1 MNPMQATHGA
11 SAGAPQTETS
21 PSEPALPRDD
31 QLALE
36 LGFAPPGGLRWR
48 RRHVEWLR
56 ARVEAGAYEV
66 DPARVAASLVARLR
80 EPA

>member
-1 MNPMQATHGA
+1 MTPTHTRHGA
-11 SAGAPQTETS
+11 SAGANRSETS
-21 PSEPALPRDD
+21 PSQPSLPRDD

-56 ARVEAGAYEV
+56 ARVESGAYEV
-66 DPARVAASLVARLR
+66 DPSLVASSLVARLK
-80 EPA
+80 ESA

>member
-1 MNPMQATHGA
+1 MNPTQTAHSA
-11 SAGAPQTETS
+11 HAGATEIDSS
-21 PSEPALPRDD
+21 PTEPALPRDD

-56 ARVEAGAYEV
+56 ARVESGAYEV
-66 DPARVAASLVARLR
+66 DASRVASSLVARLKGS
-80 EPA
+80 A